1 MDKKIKYFDSD
12 FRLLFNEGEIKYTT
26 LFQEDKLI
34 LLVMDYLIIVNVFI
48 KEIIIKKKL
57 NSCIYNRIKIDG
69 KNIII
74 VFDSN
79 FECPILVFEVTQK
92 NNNYNLYNIGVIN
105 NKVDDILIYRN
116 NDIFIY
122 RNNIIFVYTNK

>member
-1 MDKKIKYFDSD
+1 MID
-12 FRLLFNEGEIKYTT
+12 FRLLFNEGAIKYTT

-34 LLVMDYLIIVNVFI
+34 LLVMDYLIILNVFI
-48 KEIIIKKKL
+48 KEIIIKKKI

-74 VFDSN
+74 VFDSS

-92 NNNYNLYNIGVIN
+92 NNNY
-105 NKVDDILIYRN
+105 
-116 NDIFIY
+116 
-122 RNNIIFVYTNK
+122 

>member
-74 VFDSN
+74 VFDWS

-92 NNNYNLYNIGVIN
+92 NNNYNLNNIGVIN
-105 NKVDDILIYRN
+105 NKADDILIYRN